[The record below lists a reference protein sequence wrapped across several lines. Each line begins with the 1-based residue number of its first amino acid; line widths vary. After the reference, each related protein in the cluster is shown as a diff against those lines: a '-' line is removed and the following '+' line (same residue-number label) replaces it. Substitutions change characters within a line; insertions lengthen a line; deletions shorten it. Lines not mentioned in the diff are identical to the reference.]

1 MIKIAIVEDDDND
14 AELLTRL
21 LGEYAAAR
29 AHNFSVARYADPQRF
44 FDESDSEPDIV
55 FFDICMPGLSGMD
68 AARKLRERH
77 SKVIIVFVTNM
88 MQYAVE
94 GYSVQ
99 ASDFI
104 VKPANAAS
112 VSRVM
117 DRVTVLADN
126 NSDKTIR
133 VKDAVSG
140 SISMLRVG
148 DIYYVEVSLHRLTWH
163 TSAGNIADWGT
174 LDSVQSKLPT
184 KVFSRCHVSYLV
196 NLEHVKEVKKDQVT
210 VGNDVLP
217 VSRSQKKKFYADLA
231 TYLGERRK

>member
-1 MIKIAIVEDDDND
+1 
-14 AELLTRL
+14 
-21 LGEYAAAR
+21 
-29 AHNFSVARYADPQRF
+29 
-44 FDESDSEPDIV
+44 
-55 FFDICMPGLSGMD
+55 MD

-88 MQYAVE
+88 VQYAVE

-126 NSDKTIR
+126 NSDKTIS

-163 TSAGNIADWGT
+163 TIAGNIADWGT

>member
-1 MIKIAIVEDDDND
+1 MIRIAIVEDDDND
-14 AELLTRL
+14 AALLTRL
-21 LGEYAAAR
+21 LGEYADAR
-29 AHNFSVARYADPQRF
+29 AQNFSVARYADPQRF
-44 FDESDSEPDIV
+44 FDDCDSEPDIV

-88 MQYAVE
+88 VQYAVE

-126 NSDKTIR
+126 NSDKTIS

-174 LDSVQSKLPT
+174 LDSVQGKLPT

-210 VGNDVLP
+210 VGNDTLP

>member
-1 MIKIAIVEDDDND
+1 MLKLAIVEDDDND
-14 AELLTRL
+14 AALLTRL
-21 LGEYAAAR
+21 LGAYSD
-29 AHNFSVARYADPQRF
+29 AHGQAFSITRFTDPQHF
-44 FDESDSEPDIV
+44 FDECVNEPDIV
-55 FFDICMPGLSGMD
+55 FLDICMPGLSGMD
-68 AARKLRERH
+68 AARRLRERD
-77 SKVIIVFVTNM
+77 SRLVIIFVTNM
-88 MQYAVE
+88 VQYAVE

-112 VSRVM
+112 VGRVM
-117 DRVTVLADN
+117 DRATVLADN
-126 NSDKTIR
+126 NADKTIS

-140 SISMLRVG
+140 SVSMLRAG

-174 LDSVQSKLPT
+174 LDAVQSKLPN

-196 NLEHVKEVKKDQVT
+196 NLEHVREVGKDSVT
-210 VGNDVLP
+210 VGGDVLP

-231 TYLGERRK
+231 TYLGERR